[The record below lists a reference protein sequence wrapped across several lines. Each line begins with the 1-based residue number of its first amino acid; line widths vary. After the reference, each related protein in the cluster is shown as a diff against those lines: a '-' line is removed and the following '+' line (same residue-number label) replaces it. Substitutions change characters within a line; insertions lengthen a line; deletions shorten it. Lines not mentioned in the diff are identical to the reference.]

1 MRVRD
6 EEALVEFYAHLS
18 EDSRHARF
26 LDCARGVD
34 PRLAH
39 ALCCSNNVDE
49 AGFVAERI
57 EGSRREVIGHV
68 CLTDAGRGSLEIG
81 IAVADGA
88 QGHGIGRRLFTAA
101 LAWAEHSGCDHVV
114 ATAFSDNCRVLRLLR
129 ESGHATLVRD
139 AGSGLSTITIDLND
153 HPDEQRAA

>member
-1 MRVRD
+1 
-6 EEALVEFYAHLS
+6 
-18 EDSRHARF
+18 
-26 LDCARGVD
+26 
-34 PRLAH
+34 
-39 ALCCSNNVDE
+39 
-49 AGFVAERI
+49 
-57 EGSRREVIGHV
+57 
-68 CLTDAGRGSLEIG
+68 
-81 IAVADGA
+81 
-88 QGHGIGRRLFTAA
+88 LFAAA